1 MEKFQYVVKNKN
13 GETQKGLVEAR
24 SEKQAVD
31 VLREKGLWV
40 ISVALKRES
49 FSAEFKT
56 SLLSRITATDKV
68 NFTRQLATM
77 INSGLPITDALTL
90 LEAQSNPAMG
100 QVVSAIVREVEA
112 GGTLVEAMQ
121 KRPDIFNRIYLAL
134 VRAGEAAGVLDKV
147 LLRLADNLEKEKE
160 FGSRIKGAM
169 IYPIIVVVGMIA
181 VMAIMVIFV
190 IPQMRS
196 IYDQFQTELPF
207 STKALLAISD
217 FMVKFWPLVLASL
230 AGGVAALR
238 VAARKPKFKDL
249 LDGMLFKLPI
259 IGKLRKTIILTEFAR
274 TLGLLVGAGI
284 LIVEAME
291 IVYDSLGSSIFAKA
305 VKSASEDVKKGL
317 SLAAS
322 LARTEVFPPLLPQ
335 MIAVGEETGKIS
347 EVLKKIS
354 TYFEMEA
361 DNAVKN
367 LTTALEPLIMIVLGV
382 GVAFLIMAIIMPI
395 YQLTSSF

>member
-169 IYPIIVVVGMIA
+169 IYPAVVVVGMIA

-322 LARTEVFPPLLPQ
+322 LARTEGFPPLLPQ

>member
-1 MEKFQYVVKNKN
+1 
-13 GETQKGLVEAR
+13 
-24 SEKQAVD
+24 
-31 VLREKGLWV
+31 
-40 ISVALKRES
+40 
-49 FSAEFKT
+49 
-56 SLLSRITATDKV
+56 
-68 NFTRQLATM
+68 
-77 INSGLPITDALTL
+77 
-90 LEAQSNPAMG
+90 
-100 QVVSAIVREVEA
+100 
-112 GGTLVEAMQ
+112 VEAMQ

-169 IYPIIVVVGMIA
+169 IYPAVVVVGMIA

>member
-169 IYPIIVVVGMIA
+169 IYPAVVVVGMIA

>member
-90 LEAQSNPAMG
+90 LETQSNPAMG

-169 IYPIIVVVGMIA
+169 IYPAVVVVGMIA